1 MSFITTSI
9 SLCVVR
15 MSVRVSRARGGLVT
29 VFMTGISGIRLLS
42 RNVFCCCIIIGFF
55 GLARISTISGLT
67 LFFVILISRQSISR
81 FRLKIA
87 Q

>member
-15 MSVRVSRARGGLVT
+15 MSVRGGLVT
-29 VFMTGISGIRLLS
+29 VFMTGISGIRLLR

-55 GLARISTISGLT
+55 GLARISTISGLR
-67 LFFVILISRQSISR
+67 LFFVILISRQCISR
-81 FRLKIA
+81 FRLKTA